1 MAGLL
6 PNGYD
11 RPMTDRDILIAF
23 VSSLVGAII
32 GGFVVFATEQIVS
45 ILKER
50 RRTRQ
55 GRVVRNP
62 NAEKLVSENL
72 FHDLSPGTTIALM
85 RQMLGVPNNYAR
97 LDFPVFSEDEAETHS
112 YLYIFQNAF
121 VKITSR
127 DNETIST
134 LTVLPLE
141 DSFPMSSL
149 LLPDDVTAKK
159 FRDFIVTPQL
169 VEYEYNHTYISTLR
183 DSAFAIEFLTGAPTH
198 LHYVFFGYGGSR
210 EEYENANGPKVF
222 IGQKVNG
229 LCISSTE
236 EAYYIYDNELL

>member
-1 MAGLL
+1 
-6 PNGYD
+6 
-11 RPMTDRDILIAF
+11 MTDRDILIAF
-23 VSSLVGAII
+23 VSSLVGAVI
-32 GGFVVFATEQIVS
+32 GGFVVLATEQIVS

-50 RRTRQ
+50 RKTRQ
-55 GRVVRNP
+55 GRVVRDP
-62 NAEKLVSENL
+62 NAEKLVSQNL
-72 FHDLSPGTTIALM
+72 YHELSPGKTIELM
-85 RQMLGVPNNYAR
+85 KQMLGVPNNYSR
-97 LDFPVFSEDEAETHS
+97 LDFPVFSEAEAETNPQAEETHS
-112 YLYIFQNAF
+112 YLYLFKNAF

-149 LLPDDVTAKK
+149 LLPDDVTAQR
-159 FRDFIVTPQL
+159 FRDFTVTPQL
-169 VEYEYNHTYISTLR
+169 VEHEWNHTYISTLR

-198 LHYVFFGYGGSR
+198 LHYVFFGYGGSK
-210 EEYENANGPKVF
+210 EQYENAKSPKVL
-222 IGQKVNG
+222 IGQKING